1 MGAPSNRTA
10 TLESQMIP
18 MIQDVPGQTL
28 SKTEA
33 LPIIA
38 LLSAAVRNSRGKFS
52 LFRPCRSLFVC
63 SSCALVFVEKNQG
76 LRAKLAAYGAPIV
89 GRAQGICCL
98 PESPASLFAYKYRS
112 SKRGVLHS

>member
-1 MGAPSNRTA
+1 MTFMEAGRPQGEAGMSQQNGSPPDNCTYCRQPFEIVAVSFRYLGPADRFSCVLHVPLSSWKRT
-10 TLESQMIP
+10 
-18 MIQDVPGQTL
+18 
-28 SKTEA
+28 K
-33 LPIIA
+33 
-38 LLSAAVRNSRGKFS
+38 
-52 LFRPCRSLFVC
+52 
-63 SSCALVFVEKNQG
+63 G